1 MAKEYASD
9 GIHVGHVVVD
19 GAIGGEKIRKRF
31 PNLADREDR
40 LISIEGIVDGFVF
53 LYRQPRRAWSFELR
67 CANLARELVIP
78 APPPSVGLPNP
89 ERLWHDV
96 LPASAGICFQE
107 DPCPPSRP
115 RPPSSNSILF
125 RDAFGTPAMREVF
138 SDFSLISRYAEVE
151 IALAKAEARCGVIPA
166 QAADEIAKRTDVS
179 TLDFDLLR
187 QETDIVG
194 YPILPLVHQMVKQC
208 GDAGRYVHWGATT
221 QDIMDTAVILQV
233 RAGLEIIEDDIA
245 ALRGILAGLSKR
257 YRDTPMAGRTH
268 LQQALPV
275 TFGYKT
281 AIWLAMFDRHA
292 ERLAQLKPRVLV
304 GQFAG
309 AAGTLA
315 SLGDKGFEVQ
325 KALCDELGL
334 GVPVST
340 WHVARDGLAE
350 AINFLALVTGSL
362 GKIALDIMMMASTEF
377 GEVYE
382 PFVKGR
388 GASSTMPQKRNPI
401 SSELMLAAAKGVRQH
416 AGLMLDAMV
425 QDFERATGP
434 WHAEWMA
441 IPESFVLTAGS
452 LHQARFA
459 LGGLIVDE
467 KKMAENLDI
476 SRGLIV
482 AEAVMMGL
490 APDLGR
496 QEAHDVVYDA
506 CRVANEK
513 GMTLADALSADPR
526 VSARIDR
533 ATIDRLTSPRNYLG
547 LAPEMVDRVLA
558 SSKR

>member
-1 MAKEYASD
+1 MPA
-9 GIHVGHVVVD
+9 
-19 GAIGGEKIRKRF
+19 F
-31 PNLADREDR
+31 PT
-40 LISIEGIVDGFVF
+40 STT
-53 LYRQPRRAWSFELR
+53 
-67 CANLARELVIP
+67 
-78 APPPSVGLPNP
+78 
-89 ERLWHDV
+89 V
-96 LPASAGICFQE
+96 L
-107 DPCPPSRP
+107 D
-115 RPPSSNSILF
+115 SILF

-138 SDFSLISRYAEVE
+138 SDFALISRYAEVE
-151 IALAKAEARCGVIPA
+151 IALARAEARCGVIPA
-166 QAADEIAKRTDVS
+166 GAAEQIAERTDVAA
-179 TLDFDLLR
+179 LDFDLLR
-187 QETDIVG
+187 RETDIVG
-194 YPILPLVHQMVKQC
+194 YPILPLVQQMAKQC
-208 GDAGRYVHWGATT
+208 GEAGRYVHWGATT

-233 RAGLEIIEDDIA
+233 REGLKIVEADIA
-245 ALRGILAGLSKR
+245 ALRGILAGLSRR

-292 ERLAQLKPRVLV
+292 ERLEQLKPRVLV

-325 KALCDELGL
+325 RALCEELGL
-334 GVPVST
+334 GIPVST

-350 AINFLALVTGSL
+350 VVNFFGLVTGSL
-362 GKIALDIMMMASTEF
+362 GKIALDIMIMASTEF
-377 GEVYE
+377 AELYE

-401 SSELMLAAAKGVRQH
+401 SSELMLAASKAVRQH
-416 AGLMLDAMV
+416 AGLMMDAMV

-434 WHAEWMA
+434 WHAEWIA
-441 IPESFVLTAGS
+441 LPESFVLTAGA
-452 LHQARFA
+452 LHQAKFA
-459 LGGLIVDE
+459 LAGLIVDE
-467 KKMAENLDI
+467 KQMAMNLGI

-506 CRVANEK
+506 CRLANENN
-513 GMTLADALSADPR
+513 MTLADALAADPQ
-526 VSARIDR
+526 VSLRIDR
-533 ATIDRLTSPRNYLG
+533 ATIDRLTSPGNYLG

-558 SSKR
+558 AAKRDGVNL

>member
-1 MAKEYASD
+1 MAA
-9 GIHVGHVVVD
+9 
-19 GAIGGEKIRKRF
+19 F
-31 PNLADREDR
+31 
-40 LISIEGIVDGFVF
+40 
-53 LYRQPRRAWSFELR
+53 
-67 CANLARELVIP
+67 
-78 APPPSVGLPNP
+78 
-89 ERLWHDV
+89 
-96 LPASAGICFQE
+96 PASTTVL
-107 DPCPPSRP
+107 D
-115 RPPSSNSILF
+115 SILF

-138 SDFSLISRYAEVE
+138 SDVALVSRYAEVE

-166 QAADEIAKRTDVS
+166 EAAQQIAELTDVS
-179 TLDFDLLR
+179 ALDFDLLR

-208 GDAGRYVHWGATT
+208 GEAGRYVHWGATT
-221 QDIMDTAVILQV
+221 QDIMDTAVVLQI
-233 RAGLEIIEDDIA
+233 RAGLAIVEADIA
-245 ALRGILAGLSKR
+245 ELRGILADLSKR
-257 YRDTPMAGRTH
+257 HRDTPMAGRTH

-275 TFGYKT
+275 TFGYKA

-325 KALCDELGL
+325 QALCEELGL

-340 WHVARDGLAE
+340 WHVARDGFAE

-362 GKIALDIMMMASTEF
+362 GKIALDIMIMASTEF

-416 AGLMLDAMV
+416 AGLMMDAMV

-434 WHAEWMA
+434 WHVEWMA
-441 IPESFVLTAGS
+441 IPESFVLTAGA
-452 LHQARFA
+452 LHQAKFA

-467 KKMAENLDI
+467 KKMAANLDI

-490 APDLGR
+490 APDIGR

-506 CRVANEK
+506 CRLANDSN
-513 GMTLADALSADPR
+513 MTLADALSADHR
-526 VSARIDR
+526 VSTRIDR
-533 ATIDRLTSPRNYLG
+533 ATIERLTSPGNYLG
-547 LAPEMVDRVLA
+547 LAPQMVDRVLA
-558 SSKR
+558 SAKR

>member
-1 MAKEYASD
+1 MS
-9 GIHVGHVVVD
+9 GHN
-19 GAIGGEKIRKRF
+19 GRTIWRF
-31 PNLADREDR
+31 
-40 LISIEGIVDGFVF
+40 SM
-53 LYRQPRRAWSFELR
+53 
-67 CANLARELVIP
+67 
-78 APPPSVGLPNP
+78 
-89 ERLWHDV
+89 
-96 LPASAGICFQE
+96 
-107 DPCPPSRP
+107 SRP
-115 RPPSSNSILF
+115 AVPSATTIFDSILF
-125 RDAFGTPAMREVF
+125 RDAFGTPRLREMFCV
-138 SDFSLISRYAEVE
+138 DALIGRYAEVE
-151 IALAKAEARCGVIPA
+151 IALARAEARCGVIPA
-166 QAADEIAKRTDVS
+166 EAAEQIAKLTDVS
-179 TLDFDLLR
+179 ELDFDLLR
-187 QETDIVG
+187 HETDIVG
-194 YPILPLVHQMVKQC
+194 YPILPLVHQIAKQC

-233 RAGLEIIEDDIA
+233 RDGLKVIEEDINS
-245 ALRGILAGLSKR
+245 LRSILADLSRR

-292 ERLAQLKPRVLV
+292 ERLEQLKPRVLV
-304 GQFAG
+304 GEFAG

-315 SLGDKGFEVQ
+315 SLGSKGLEVQ
-325 KALCDELGL
+325 RALCEELGL

-350 AINFLALVTGSL
+350 VVNFFGLLTGSL
-362 GKIALDIMMMASTEF
+362 GKIALDIMIMSSTEF
-377 GEVYE
+377 AEGYE
-382 PFVKGR
+382 PFVKGP
-388 GASSTMPQKRNPI
+388 GASSTMPPKRNPL
-401 SSELMLAAAKGVRQH
+401 SSELMLAASKGVRQH

-452 LHQARFA
+452 LHQAKFA

-467 KKMAENLDI
+467 KKMADNLDI

-490 APDLGR
+490 APDIGR

-506 CRVANEK
+506 CRVANDK

-526 VSARIDR
+526 VSGRIDR
-533 ATIDRLTSPRNYLG
+533 ATIDRLTSPKNYLG
-547 LAPEMVDRVLA
+547 LAPQMVDRILA
-558 SSKR
+558 TSKR